1 VLIRKIH
8 SPSEPEKNHP
18 LSPERALAEAALE
31 REQNLFASGPVTL
44 FRWKPKENW
53 LVEYVSP
60 NITQF
65 GYQASECI
73 GGKLVYTDIVH
84 PDDRARIATELQDY
98 TEAGATSFEQNYR
111 IVKKDGL
118 SRWVYSFISVVR
130 NSNNQISHGDGYIL
144 DITETKLAQIALY
157 QQAEREHL
165 VGQIQARIRSSLDL
179 EAILNTAAAEVRQFL
194 GTDRVVIFRFR
205 ADWSG
210 DVVVESVAAESM
222 AILHR
227 KIYDPCFGETYVR
240 QYQEGRVRAIEDIYT
255 AGLGECHVNFLTNCQ
270 VRANLVVPI
279 IQNDQQSQNS
289 PTSSPIKGEGKIP
302 NSLWG
307 LLIAHHCTGPRQWE
321 PWETEL
327 LKQLAT
333 QIAIAIEQSQLY
345 QQLAVANQE
354 LQNLASLDGLT
365 KIANRR
371 RFDEV
376 LTQEWQRL
384 IVEQIRLSLILCDI
398 DCFKAYNDTY
408 GHQAGDAC
416 LQQVAT
422 AIRDTCRN
430 FPPERVYFVARY
442 GGEEFAVI
450 LPNTDVYDAIAVAG
464 EIRRQVKTLA
474 IPHQKSSVCEYVTLS
489 LGVASADATKGVPE
503 RLIAAADKALYR
515 AKSQGRDRV
524 VSAAQEKG
532 ISNPS

>member
-1 VLIRKIH
+1 
-8 SPSEPEKNHP
+8 
-18 LSPERALAEAALE
+18 
-31 REQNLFASGPVTL
+31 
-44 FRWKPKENW
+44 
-53 LVEYVSP
+53 
-60 NITQF
+60 
-65 GYQASECI
+65 
-73 GGKLVYTDIVH
+73 
-84 PDDRARIATELQDY
+84 
-98 TEAGATSFEQNYR
+98 
-111 IVKKDGL
+111 
-118 SRWVYSFISVVR
+118 
-130 NSNNQISHGDGYIL
+130 
-144 DITETKLAQIALY
+144 
-157 QQAEREHL
+157 
-165 VGQIQARIRSSLDL
+165 
-179 EAILNTAAAEVRQFL
+179 
-194 GTDRVVIFRFR
+194 
-205 ADWSG
+205 
-210 DVVVESVAAESM
+210 M
-222 AILHR
+222 
-227 KIYDPCFGETYVR
+227 
-240 QYQEGRVRAIEDIYT
+240 
-255 AGLGECHVNFLTNCQ
+255 
-270 VRANLVVPI
+270 PI

-289 PTSSPIKGEGKIP
+289 PTSSPIKGEAKIP

-345 QQLAVANQE
+345 QQLALANQE

-384 IVEQIRLSLILCDI
+384 IVEPIRLSLILCDI

-422 AIRDTCRN
+422 AIRDACRN

-450 LPNTDVYDAIAVAG
+450 LPNTDVYDAIAVAE

-474 IPHQKSSVCEYVTLS
+474 IPHQQSFVCEYITLS
-489 LGVASADATKGVPE
+489 FGVASADATKALPE
-503 RLIAAADKALYR
+503 MLIAAADKALYE

-524 VSAAQEKG
+524 VSAAREKV